1 MHRQSILPTLVITVV
16 AALIFVACGG
26 SSGFQQRGAREA
38 DESVA
43 PEVNSSEVERAF
55 ALRPQLPSPYR
66 VAIHFRGGAARGADG
81 WRWEGEHRRALVT
94 LRDELRAGGQ
104 VSDFFV
110 LTGSTVSGDDLHA
123 IRVAAARH
131 GADAV
136 LVVTGDEELEREEN
150 GWAVSY
156 VALLPMLFVPG
167 SEVEAVFHASAELW
181 DVRNEYLYL
190 AAEAESEAQQT
201 RALALIDSEEAVE
214 HAQTSSLELLKQELL
229 ARFSA
234 LNGG

>member
-1 MHRQSILPTLVITVV
+1 MHRHRAKLVPVSL
-16 AALIFVACGG
+16 ALLISTACGG
-26 SSGFQQRGAREA
+26 SSGFQQIGARAA
-38 DESVA
+38 DQSV
-43 PEVNSSEVERAF
+43 PPQVNSAEVERAF

-66 VAIHFRGGAARGADG
+66 VAVHFRGGADDGADG
-81 WRWEGEHRRALVT
+81 WRWQGEHRRALVA
-94 LRDELRAGGQ
+94 LRDQLRAGGQ
-104 VSDFFV
+104 VADFFV
-110 LTGSTVSGDDLHA
+110 LARSTVAHDDLHS

-136 LVVTGDEELEREEN
+136 LVVSGEEELEREEN

-167 SEVEAVFHASAELW
+167 SELDAIFHTTAELW

-190 AAEAESEAQQT
+190 AVEAESEAQQT
-201 RALALIDSEEAVE
+201 RALALIDSEEALE
-214 HAQTSSLELLKQELL
+214 DAQASSLELLKQELL
-229 ARFSA
+229 ARFTA